1 MTRRDIHEHKNAI
14 FQSKKEYK
22 HVSQCISLGDNM
34 SLEQISMRVDSR
46 LLNELDQI
54 AKSEFKRRSD
64 VVRDALVAHVKH
76 EIEIRQIKE
85 MVTKQFLEGK
95 LCFDDFA
102 RIVSFDIAQQ
112 IKVGNETLKESIER
126 AKKDSKR
133 NL

>member
-1 MTRRDIHEHKNAI
+1 MHGLN
-14 FQSKKEYK
+14 Y
-22 HVSQCISLGDNM
+22 LGFIRHLRID
-34 SLEQISMRVDSR
+34 LT
-46 LLNELDQI
+46 
-54 AKSEFKRRSD
+54 
-64 VVRDALVAHVKH
+64 LVAHVKH

-112 IKVGNETLKESIER
+112 IKIGKETLKESIER
-126 AKKDSKR
+126 AKRDSKR